1 MPRRPRVRVV
11 PANEALRKIL
21 KHPTGVA
28 FRDEGA
34 VEWPHD
40 RFTRRRIADG
50 SIKLEEKK
58 AAAASH
64 GVAAKPAAKPQP
76 EEHQQPQPEEHRAPA
91 EGHTERHREPHR
103 APPAHE

>member
-11 PANEALRKIL
+11 PANETLRKIL

-40 RFTRRRIADG
+40 RFTRRRLADG

-58 AAAASH
+58 EQ
-64 GVAAKPAAKPQP
+64 AKPQH
-76 EEHQQPQPEEHRAPA
+76 EKTRQQPQERSAEPQPEEHRQQQ
-91 EGHTERHREPHR
+91 PHR